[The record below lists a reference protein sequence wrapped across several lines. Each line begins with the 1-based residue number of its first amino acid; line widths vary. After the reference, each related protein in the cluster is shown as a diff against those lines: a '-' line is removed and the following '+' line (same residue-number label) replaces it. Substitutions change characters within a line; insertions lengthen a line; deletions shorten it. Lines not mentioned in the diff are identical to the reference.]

1 MKLMKMSI
9 LYVGLNG
16 IKQLVSQSLY
26 KIDST
31 AYNKPYRKFL
41 KKLLGYNGKMD
52 EHHIIPRSL
61 KQHPVLYDV
70 ELNSGKNLK
79 LMPNIRTKEIPK
91 NVLVHESHVLYTRY
105 VKKQLDSID
114 PYGPNREYE
123 LWLLLGHLEQ
133 NLNFKDQ
140 IPFRESIKER
150 KYINID
156 SDSDSTHSDSD
167 SNTDINI
174 NNHTN
179 YII

>member
-1 MKLMKMSI
+1 MSLI
-9 LYVGLNG
+9 YVGLNG
-16 IKQLVSQSLY
+16 IKQFISQSLY

-41 KKLLGYNGKMD
+41 KKLLGYNGTMD
-52 EHHIIPRSL
+52 EHHIIPKCL
-61 KQHPVLYDV
+61 KTHPVLYDV

-79 LMPNIRTKEIPK
+79 LMPNLRSKLKIPRHI
-91 NVLVHESHVLYTRY
+91 LIHETHCAYNQY

-140 IPFRESIKER
+140 IPFRDSSKER

-156 SDSDSTHSDSD
+156 SYADLDL
-167 SNTDINI
+167 NI
-174 NNHTN
+174 NNYTN